1 MSVGGPFDGA
11 RNPFRIM
18 LQFRRPGRL
27 RVLILQGDGD
37 GRPPPNRGRVLVVA
51 SPTSG
56 GPEAQ

>member
-1 MSVGGPFDGA
+1 MSVGTTFDGA

-27 RVLILQGDGD
+27 RFLVLQGDGD

-51 SPTSG
+51 ALSSG
-56 GPEAQ
+56 GPEA

>member
-1 MSVGGPFDGA
+1 MSVGGPFYGS

-18 LQFRRPGRL
+18 LQFRRPGSF

-37 GRPPPNRGRVLVVA
+37 GGPPPDRRRMFIIA
-51 SPTSG
+51 AAAAR